1 MALIFPSFGHYSLR
15 FSLQRQLNKRRRET
29 APIYFITTYT
39 AHKEVVAD
47 LTRTL
52 QVLEGVKSSPHV
64 RIHLILVEIY
74 DSTERRKNSKLD
86 LGRFFRRH
94 PKIGVTQGAKISSDK
109 P

>member
-1 MALIFPSFGHYSLR
+1 M
-15 FSLQRQLNKRRRET
+15 NKRRKEA

-39 AHKEVVAD
+39 AHKEVIAD

-52 QVLEGVKSSPHV
+52 QVLEGVKSPLSHV
-64 RIHLILVEIY
+64 HLILVELY

-86 LGRFFRRH
+86 LSRFFRRH
-94 PKIGVTQGAKISSDK
+94 PKIGVTQGTKISVDNSDN